1 MCQIFETAFVQPIN
15 TKQHSLP
22 KNRHSSSIF
31 FLVSKEIYFKTYP
44 KYPVEIVL
52 FEAVKNSFENIVSEH
67 ALLARLDPIES
78 WDMYC
83 TFYTSKHGGG
93 HMNDRRLP
101 VLWKDKLHSSFTAS
115 VKGYWHPSA
124 ADREVLPRITNS
136 ELFPSRFE
144 QYFAQP

>member
-83 TFYTSKHGGG
+83 TFYKVNMAAVTWTIEGF
-93 HMNDRRLP
+93 LF
-101 VLWKDKLHSSFTAS
+101 WKDKLHSSFTAS
-115 VKGYWHPSA
+115 VKGYWHPST

>member
-15 TKQHSLP
+15 IHFQKIDTQVP
-22 KNRHSSSIF
+22 F

-83 TFYTSKHGGG
+83 TFYKVN
-93 HMNDRRLP
+93 M
-101 VLWKDKLHSSFTAS
+101 
-115 VKGYWHPSA
+115 A
-124 ADREVLPRITNS
+124 AVT
-136 ELFPSRFE
+136 
-144 QYFAQP
+144 